1 MTKFE
6 LKRGLWTLSFNGVE
20 YEEGQIFDLP
30 EKDLKGIEEHIV
42 KIADKPKE
50 DEELPQTEP
59 VNFDELPPTFTPPLP
74 PVVEEPKEEEKVE
87 TNEEKVEDLD
97 LSPVEEDKIEGEEEK
112 VEEETPKTDESSEE
126 VKNEE
131 EGEDELVLDFPTLEK
146 MTRENLFK
154 FVKEDLKNAWVEVP
168 GLKFNSTKQEI
179 IDALKAL

>member
-59 VNFDELPPTFTPPLP
+59 VNFDKLPPTFTPPLP

-87 TNEEKVEDLD
+87 TNEEKVE
-97 LSPVEEDKIEGEEEK
+97 
-112 VEEETPKTDESSEE
+112 EETPKTDESSEE

-131 EGEDELVLDFPTLEK
+131 EVEDELVLDFPTLEK